1 MDKTVLCYLQK
12 NDSYLFLYRNKK
24 ENDLNEGKWI
34 GVGGHIEKGETKEDA
49 LKREIKEET
58 NLDIHSFIYH
68 GEIIFKNDDYEE
80 VMYLYTSDDFLGE
93 MKPCDEGELH
103 WVKKKDIMNLNLWD
117 GDKVFLPLL
126 IEGKKDIKLTLIY
139 SGKKLVKIIK

>member
-34 GVGGHIEKGETKEDA
+34 GVGGHIEKGETKEDT

-58 NLDIHSFIYH
+58 NLDIQSFTYH

-103 WVKKKDIMNLNLWD
+103 WVKKTDIMYLNLWE

>member
-58 NLDIHSFIYH
+58 NLDIRSFTYH

-93 MKPCDEGELH
+93 MKPCDEGELN
-103 WVKKKDIMNLNLWD
+103 WVKKTDIMNLNLWE

>member
-34 GVGGHIEKGETKEDA
+34 GVGGHIEKGETKEET

-58 NLDIHSFIYH
+58 NLDIHSFTYH

-80 VMYLYTSDDFLGE
+80 VMYLYTSNDFSGE
-93 MKPCDEGELH
+93 IKTCDEGELH
-103 WVKKKDIMNLNLWD
+103 WVKKKDIMSLNLWE

-139 SGKKLVKIIK
+139 SGKKLVKMIK